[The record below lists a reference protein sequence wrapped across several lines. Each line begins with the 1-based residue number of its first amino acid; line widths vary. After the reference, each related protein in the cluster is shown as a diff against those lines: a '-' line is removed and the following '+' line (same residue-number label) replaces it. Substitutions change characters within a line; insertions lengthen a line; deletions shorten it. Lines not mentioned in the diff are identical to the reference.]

1 MSAILTP
8 QQTEQGWIVEMTPEM
23 IDSLGV
29 AAGSKIL
36 LTSREGGISAEILP
50 PLSPKMKKIAQ
61 YLLKKNHELY
71 EELKRLGD

>member
-8 QQTEQGWIVEMTPEM
+8 RQTEQGWVLEMTPEM

-29 AAGSKIL
+29 AEGSKIL
-36 LTSREGGISAEILP
+36 LTSCEGGISAEILP
-50 PLSPKMKKIAQ
+50 PLAPDLQEFIKGFCE
-61 YLLKKNHELY
+61 KNREAF

>member
-1 MSAILTP
+1 MSAVLTP
-8 QQTEQGWIVEMTPEM
+8 QPVEQGWIVEMTPDM
-23 IDSLGV
+23 SCSLGV
-29 AAGSKIL
+29 AEGSRIF

-50 PLSPKMKKIAQ
+50 PLTPKMKEIAQ